1 MLGLMKQ
8 QPNQR
13 PLPGNPNAPP
23 QQQPSQMFSKFI
35 QPLSACDM
43 SLTDLLGE
51 LQRDPWPQQQ
61 AKRALRSTGA
71 ALSVAIG
78 LLEVGHR

>member
-1 MLGLMKQ
+1 MSYF
-8 QPNQR
+8 NYR
-13 PLPGNPNAPP
+13 
-23 QQQPSQMFSKFI
+23 FI

-51 LQRDPWPQQQ
+51 LQRDPWPLQQ

-71 ALSVAIG
+71 ALSIAIG
-78 LLEVGHR
+78 LLEVKVPFHG